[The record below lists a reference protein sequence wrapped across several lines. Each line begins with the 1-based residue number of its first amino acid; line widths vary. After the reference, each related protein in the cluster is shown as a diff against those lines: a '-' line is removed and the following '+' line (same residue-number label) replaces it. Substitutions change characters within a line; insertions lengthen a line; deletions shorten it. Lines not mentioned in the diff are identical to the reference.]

1 MASNTAQA
9 SSPLMVCSRRENL
22 SCMVALLNDVPED
35 RDSEG
40 ASTCPAA
47 SIFAL
52 ASKTLD
58 RRQLRRYVRT
68 FEIFSLIELAQQPYR
83 LPLGYRLATTWLPLA
98 TTWLSPGYHLATT
111 WLPLGYHSAITRLS
125 LGYHLTTTKHRDVKL
140 KMKETYPPIASRF
153 GNEDGKSD
161 IIRDG

>member
-1 MASNTAQA
+1 MG
-9 SSPLMVCSRRENL
+9 
-22 SCMVALLNDVPED
+22 ALPPPN
-35 RDSEG
+35 RF
-40 ASTCPAA
+40 C
-47 SIFAL
+47 
-52 ASKTLD
+52 KTLD

-125 LGYHLTTTKHRDVKL
+125 LGYHLTPTK
-140 KMKETYPPIASRF
+140 
-153 GNEDGKSD
+153 
-161 IIRDG
+161 